1 MKHAIKHNVADIA
14 SRLGDQ
20 AEAVCRYYLP
30 AGRREGGYWLVGD
43 IDNTPGRSMFI
54 RLTGGNAAPPGKW
67 SDAAN
72 GDHGDLL
79 DIIEARCGITDFRDV
94 LKEARSFLA
103 LPQPE
108 GFPQPAKLT
117 KAPAGSSQAARRL
130 HAGSQPSAGSLVEV
144 YLRGRGITHLRDL
157 SALRFHPRCYH
168 RSEGSNTLETW
179 FAMPAMIATVTD
191 LSGHVTG
198 VHRTWLARDGS
209 GKAPLASP
217 RRAMGRLLGNGVR
230 FGKVGEVLAA
240 GEGIETVLS
249 VRQALPHLPMMS
261 ALSSGHL
268 GAILFPP
275 GLQRL
280 YILRDPDPAGDAAV
294 NRLNQRAQE
303 VGIKAVVVSP
313 EQGDFNDD
321 LRRMGTD
328 ALRAAL
334 VSQLGVRDRA
344 P

>member
-1 MKHAIKHNVADIA
+1 MMKHALKHNAADIA
-14 SRLGDQ
+14 ARLGDQ
-20 AEAVCRYYLP
+20 AEAVCRHYLP
-30 AGRREGGYWLVGD
+30 AGRREGNYWLVGD

-54 RLTGGNAAPPGKW
+54 RLVGGTAAPPGKW
-67 SDAAN
+67 SDAAT

-79 DIIEARCGITDFRDV
+79 DIIEARCSIAKFRDV

-103 LPQPE
+103 LPQSEDYPN
-108 GFPQPAKLT
+108 PAKPA
-117 KAPAGSSQAARRL
+117 KAPVGSSQAARRL
-130 HAGSQPSAGSLVEV
+130 HAGSQPMSGSLVEV

-157 SALRFHPRCYH
+157 TALRFHPRCYH
-168 RSEGSNTLETW
+168 RPDGRNSLETW
-179 FAMPAMIATVTD
+179 PAMISTVTD

-209 GKAPLASP
+209 SKAPLVSP
-217 RRAMGRLLGNGVR
+217 RRSMGRLLGNGVR
-230 FGKVGEVLAA
+230 FGAVGEALAA

-268 GAILFPP
+268 GAIEFPP

-303 VGIKAVVVSP
+303 VGIEAVVVSP
-313 EQGDFNDD
+313 QLGDFNDD

-334 VSQLGVRDRA
+334 VSQLFAGDRA

>member
-1 MKHAIKHNVADIA
+1 MKLVLKYNAADIA
-14 SRLGDQ
+14 ARLGDQ
-20 AEAVCRYYLP
+20 AEGVCRHYLP
-30 AGRREGGYWLVGD
+30 AGRREGSYWLVGD

-72 GDHGDLL
+72 GNYGDLL
-79 DIIEARCGITDFRDV
+79 DIIEARCGIADFRDV
-94 LKEARSFLA
+94 LKEARGFLA
-103 LPQPE
+103 LPQPDDY
-108 GFPQPAKLT
+108 PKPVKPV
-117 KAPAGSSQAARRL
+117 KPPAGSSQAARRL
-130 HAGSQPSAGSLVEV
+130 HAASQPLSGSLVEV

-168 RSEGSNTLETW
+168 RPEGSDTPETW
-179 FAMPAMIATVTD
+179 PAMIATVTD

-321 LRRMGTD
+321 LQRMGTD

-334 VSQLGVRDRA
+334 LSQLFAKDRT